1 MSLRLRIFL
10 GMLMVVL
17 LALAS
22 TGAVA
27 YYHAQRQDVAYNE
40 QRLLR
45 KEAALSRSLEYV
57 LAKSEGSMSKDDI
70 ATLFT
75 DRICELADVHSLVFS
90 LYTTDGGLITT
101 SADLLNAEVQPAIVL
116 TPSDLDQINQG
127 QGRSVIKSEK
137 EGQLITQV
145 RWQVKNGA
153 GEDVMIANARYKPRA
168 IDKDSLS
175 TFLKTLAPVY
185 LILFIGAILI
195 AYFIVQSIS
204 RPLTN
209 LRAEMA
215 NVDPL
220 NKSRRL
226 EYKFDDEIGE
236 LVNQYNELLQKLR
249 ASLEERARYERE
261 GAWKEM
267 AQQVAH
273 EIKNPLT
280 PLRLGIQQLERAW
293 GDEAPDF
300 DKRLERFVSTA
311 LSQITVLSS
320 IAEDFAHLAELRRP
334 SLESVNLSSVIKNA
348 SGLYG
353 DRVKIQV
360 SDLEVVGDSK
370 SLIRIF
376 NNLISNAI
384 HASDE
389 AGTSDPVRVVV
400 RDEGESAIIEIK
412 DSGVGISAEELER
425 IFEPRFTT
433 KKHGLGLGLAM
444 VKSMVE
450 QLSGDVYAESTKGS
464 GSTFTVEL
472 KKHRSTR

>member
-1 MSLRLRIFL
+1 
-10 GMLMVVL
+10 MVVL

-57 LAKSEGSMSKDDI
+57 LAKSDGAMSRDSI
-70 ATLFT
+70 AAIFS

-90 LYTTDGGLITT
+90 LYTVSGGLITT
-101 SADLLNAEVQPAIVL
+101 SADLSNAEIQPPMTLQSVEL
-116 TPSDLDQINQG
+116 TSLQKES
-127 QGRSVIKSEK
+127 GRTVIKSEK
-137 EGQLITQV
+137 DGQLTTQV
-145 RWQVKNGA
+145 RWLVKNGA
-153 GEDVMIANARYKPRA
+153 GKEVMIANARYKPRQ
-168 IDKDSLS
+168 IDEDSLI
-175 TFLKTLAPVY
+175 TFLRTLAPVY
-185 LILFIGAILI
+185 LILFLGAILI

-204 RPLTN
+204 RPLTR
-209 LRAEMA
+209 LRSEMA

-220 NKSRRL
+220 NDAREL
-226 EYKFDDEIGE
+226 DYKFNDEIGE
-236 LVNQYNELLQKLR
+236 LVHQYNELLKKLR
-249 ASLEERARYERE
+249 SSLDERARYERE

-293 GDEAPDF
+293 GDNAPDF
-300 DKRLERFVSTA
+300 DKRLARFVSTA
-311 LSQITVLSS
+311 LSQINVLSS
-320 IAEDFAHLAELRRP
+320 IADDFAHLADLRRP
-334 SLESVNLSSVIKNA
+334 TLEPVSLQSVVKDA
-348 SGLYG
+348 AGLYG
-353 DRVKIQV
+353 ERVEL
-360 SDLEVVGDSK
+360 DLNELEVIGDSR

-389 AGTSDPVRVVV
+389 AETTAPVLVKTRSENGKVVV
-400 RDEGESAIIEIK
+400 EII
-412 DSGVGISAEELER
+412 DSGIGISRQGLER

-450 QLSGDVYAESTKGS
+450 QLSGDVYAKSEKGK
-464 GSTFTVEL
+464 GSTFIVEL
-472 KKHRSTR
+472 KQNRPAG

>member
-1 MSLRLRIFL
+1 
-10 GMLMVVL
+10 MVVL

-27 YYHAQRQDVAYNE
+27 YYHAQRQDIAYNE

-57 LAKSEGSMSKDDI
+57 LAKSQGPMSENEI
-70 ATLFT
+70 ASLFS

-101 SADLLNAEVQPAIVL
+101 SADLNNAEIQPPIKL
-116 TPSDLDQINQG
+116 SQSDLDQITTG
-127 QGRSVIKSEK
+127 QGRSVIKFEENSHVT
-137 EGQLITQV
+137 TQV

-153 GEDVMIANARYKPRA
+153 GENVMIANARYKPRQ
-168 IDKDSLS
+168 IDEDSLS

-185 LILFIGAILI
+185 LILFLGAILI

-204 RPLTN
+204 RPLTR

-215 NVDPL
+215 IVDPL
-220 NKSRRL
+220 NKSREL
-226 EYKFDDEIGE
+226 VYKFDDEIGE
-236 LVNQYNELLQKLR
+236 LVLQYNELLHKLR
-249 ASLEERARYERE
+249 SSLEERARYERE

-280 PLRLGIQQLERAW
+280 PLRLGVQQLERAW
-293 GDEAPDF
+293 GDDAPDF
-300 DKRLERFVSTA
+300 DKRLARFVSTA
-311 LSQITVLSS
+311 LSQITVLST

-334 SLESVNLSSVIKNA
+334 SLEPVSLSNVIKDA
-348 SGLYG
+348 AGLYG
-353 DRVKIQV
+353 ERVTLDLQ
-360 SDLEVVGDSK
+360 DLEVQGDSK
-370 SLIRIF
+370 SLLRVF

-389 AGTSDPVRVVV
+389 AGTSEPVRITAREDGPNAV
-400 RDEGESAIIEIK
+400 IEIT
-412 DSGVGISAEELER
+412 DSGVGISSDGLQR

-450 QLSGDVYAESTKGS
+450 QLSGDVFATSKKGR
-464 GSTFTVEL
+464 GSTFTVKL
-472 KKHRSTR
+472 LQA

>member
-1 MSLRLRIFL
+1 
-10 GMLMVVL
+10 MVVL

-57 LAKSEGSMSKDDI
+57 LAKSEGPMSENEI
-70 ATLFT
+70 ASLFS

-101 SADLLNAEVQPAIVL
+101 SADLNNAEIQPPIKL
-116 TPSDLDQINQG
+116 SQSDLDQITTG
-127 QGRSVIKSEK
+127 QGRSVIKFEENSHVT
-137 EGQLITQV
+137 TQV
-145 RWQVKNGA
+145 RWLVHNGV
-153 GEDVMIANARYKPRA
+153 GENVMIANARYKPRQ
-168 IDKDSLS
+168 IDEDSLS

-185 LILFIGAILI
+185 LILFLGAILI

-204 RPLTN
+204 RPLTR

-215 NVDPL
+215 IVDPL
-220 NKSRRL
+220 NKSREL
-226 EYKFDDEIGE
+226 VYKFDDEIGE
-236 LVNQYNELLQKLR
+236 LVLQYNELLHKLR
-249 ASLEERARYERE
+249 SSLEERARYERE

-280 PLRLGIQQLERAW
+280 PLRLGVQQLERAW
-293 GDEAPDF
+293 GDDAPDF
-300 DKRLERFVSTA
+300 DKRLARFVSTA
-311 LSQITVLSS
+311 LSQITVLST

-334 SLESVNLSSVIKNA
+334 SLEPVSLSNVIKDA
-348 SGLYG
+348 AGLYG
-353 DRVKIQV
+353 ERVTLDLQ
-360 SDLEVVGDSK
+360 DLEVLGDSK
-370 SLIRIF
+370 SLLRVF

-389 AGTSDPVRVVV
+389 AVTSEPVRITTREDGPNAV
-400 RDEGESAIIEIK
+400 IEIT
-412 DSGVGISAEELER
+412 DSGVGISSDGLQR

-450 QLSGDVYAESTKGS
+450 QLSGDVFATSKKGR
-464 GSTFTVEL
+464 GSTFTVKL
-472 KKHRSTR
+472 LQA

>member
-27 YYHAQRQDVAYNE
+27 YYHAQRQDIAYNE

-57 LAKSEGSMSKDDI
+57 LAKSQGPMSENEI
-70 ATLFT
+70 ASLFT

-101 SADLLNAEVQPAIVL
+101 SADLNNAEIQPPIKL
-116 TPSDLDQINQG
+116 SQSDLDQITTG
-127 QGRSVIKSEK
+127 QGRSVIKFEENSHVT
-137 EGQLITQV
+137 TQV

-153 GEDVMIANARYKPRA
+153 GENVMIANARYKPRQ
-168 IDKDSLS
+168 IDEDSLS

-185 LILFIGAILI
+185 LILFLGAILI

-204 RPLTN
+204 RPLTR

-215 NVDPL
+215 IVDPL
-220 NKSRRL
+220 NKSREL
-226 EYKFDDEIGE
+226 AYKFDDEIGE
-236 LVNQYNELLQKLR
+236 LVLQYNELLHKLR
-249 ASLEERARYERE
+249 SSLEERARYERE

-280 PLRLGIQQLERAW
+280 PLRLGVQQLERAW
-293 GDEAPDF
+293 GDDAPDF
-300 DKRLERFVSTA
+300 DKRLARFVSTA
-311 LSQITVLSS
+311 LSQITVLST

-334 SLESVNLSSVIKNA
+334 SLEPVSLSNVIKDA
-348 SGLYG
+348 AGLYG
-353 DRVKIQV
+353 ERVTLDLQ
-360 SDLEVVGDSK
+360 DLEVQGDSK
-370 SLIRIF
+370 SLLRVF

-389 AGTSDPVRVVV
+389 AGTSDPVRITTREDGPNAV
-400 RDEGESAIIEIK
+400 IEIT
-412 DSGVGISAEELER
+412 DSGVGISSDGLQR

-450 QLSGDVYAESTKGS
+450 QLSGDVFATSKKGR
-464 GSTFTVEL
+464 GSTFTVKL
-472 KKHRSTR
+472 LRA

>member
-1 MSLRLRIFL
+1 
-10 GMLMVVL
+10 MVVL

-27 YYHAQRQDVAYNE
+27 YYHAQRQDIAYNE

-57 LAKSEGSMSKDDI
+57 LAKSQGPMSENEI
-70 ATLFT
+70 ASLFT

-101 SADLLNAEVQPAIVL
+101 SADLNNAEIQPPIKL
-116 TPSDLDQINQG
+116 PQSDLDQITIG
-127 QGRSVIKSEK
+127 QGRSVIKFEENSHVT
-137 EGQLITQV
+137 TQV
-145 RWQVKNGA
+145 RWLVHNGL
-153 GEDVMIANARYKPRA
+153 GENVMIANARYKPRQ
-168 IDKDSLS
+168 IDEDSLS

-185 LILFIGAILI
+185 LILFLGAILI

-204 RPLTN
+204 RPLTR

-215 NVDPL
+215 TVDPL
-220 NKSRRL
+220 NKSREL
-226 EYKFDDEIGE
+226 VYKFDDEIGE
-236 LVNQYNELLQKLR
+236 LVLQYNELLHKLR
-249 ASLEERARYERE
+249 SSLEERARYERE

-280 PLRLGIQQLERAW
+280 PLRLGVQQLERAW
-293 GDEAPDF
+293 GDDAPDF
-300 DKRLERFVSTA
+300 DKRLARFVSTA
-311 LSQITVLSS
+311 LSQITVLST

-334 SLESVNLSSVIKNA
+334 SLEPVSLSNVIKDA
-348 SGLYG
+348 AGLYG
-353 DRVKIQV
+353 ERVTLDLQE
-360 SDLEVVGDSK
+360 LEVQGDSK
-370 SLIRIF
+370 SLLRVF

-389 AGTSDPVRVVV
+389 AGTSEPVRITSREDGPNAV
-400 RDEGESAIIEIK
+400 IEIT
-412 DSGVGISAEELER
+412 DSGVGISSEGLQR

-450 QLSGDVYAESTKGS
+450 QLSGDVFATSKKGR
-464 GSTFTVEL
+464 GSTFTVKL
-472 KKHRSTR
+472 LRA

>member
-1 MSLRLRIFL
+1 
-10 GMLMVVL
+10 MVVL

-27 YYHAQRQDVAYNE
+27 YYHAQRQDIAYNE

-57 LAKSEGSMSKDDI
+57 LAKSQGPMSENEI
-70 ATLFT
+70 ASLFT

-101 SADLLNAEVQPAIVL
+101 SADLNNAEIQPPIKL
-116 TPSDLDQINQG
+116 SQSDLDQITTG
-127 QGRSVIKSEK
+127 QGRSVIKFEENSHVT
-137 EGQLITQV
+137 TQV

-153 GEDVMIANARYKPRA
+153 GENVMIANARYKPRQ
-168 IDKDSLS
+168 IDEDSLS

-185 LILFIGAILI
+185 LILFLGAILI

-204 RPLTN
+204 RPLTR

-215 NVDPL
+215 IVDPL
-220 NKSRRL
+220 NKSREL
-226 EYKFDDEIGE
+226 AYKFDDEIGE
-236 LVNQYNELLQKLR
+236 LVLQYNELLHKLR
-249 ASLEERARYERE
+249 SSLEERARYERE

-280 PLRLGIQQLERAW
+280 PLRLGVQQLERAW
-293 GDEAPDF
+293 GDDAPDF
-300 DKRLERFVSTA
+300 DKRLARFVSTA
-311 LSQITVLSS
+311 LSQITVLST

-334 SLESVNLSSVIKNA
+334 SLEPVSLSNVIKDA
-348 SGLYG
+348 AGLYG
-353 DRVKIQV
+353 ERVTLDLQ
-360 SDLEVVGDSK
+360 DLEVQGDSK
-370 SLIRIF
+370 SLLRVF

-389 AGTSDPVRVVV
+389 AGTSDPVRITTREDGPNAV
-400 RDEGESAIIEIK
+400 IEIT
-412 DSGVGISAEELER
+412 DSGVGISSDGLQR

-450 QLSGDVYAESTKGS
+450 QLSGDVFATSKKGR
-464 GSTFTVEL
+464 GSTFTVKL
-472 KKHRSTR
+472 LRA

>member
-1 MSLRLRIFL
+1 
-10 GMLMVVL
+10 MVVL

-57 LAKSEGSMSKDDI
+57 LAKSSGELSKDSI
-70 ATLFT
+70 ASIFN

-90 LYTTDGGLITT
+90 LYTTEGGLITT
-101 SADLLNAEVQPAIVL
+101 SADLENEDVQPPISLSDSELLAISENENRAVL
-116 TPSDLDQINQG
+116 
-127 QGRSVIKSEK
+127 KSEK
-137 EGQLITQV
+137 DGQLTTQV
-145 RWQVKNGA
+145 RWIVKNGE
-153 GEDVMIANARYKPRA
+153 GGNVMIANARYKPRQ
-168 IDKDSLS
+168 IDEDSLV
-175 TFLKTLAPVY
+175 TFLRTLAPVY
-185 LILFIGAILI
+185 LVLFLGAILI

-204 RPLTN
+204 RPLTK
-209 LRAEMA
+209 LRSEMA

-220 NKSRRL
+220 NEAR
-226 EYKFDDEIGE
+226 EIDYKFNDEIGE
-236 LVNQYNELLQKLR
+236 LVLQYNELLLKLR
-249 ASLEERARYERE
+249 SSLEERARYERE

-280 PLRLGIQQLERAW
+280 PLSLGIQQLERAW
-293 GDEAPDF
+293 GDGAPDF
-300 DKRLERFVSTA
+300 DKRLARFVSTA
-311 LSQITVLSS
+311 LSQIHVLAS
-320 IAEDFAHLAELRRP
+320 IAEDFAHLAELRKP
-334 SLESVNLSSVIKNA
+334 SLEPVSLQTVVKDA
-348 SGLYG
+348 AGLYG
-353 DRVKIQV
+353 EKVELHLEDF
-360 SDLEVVGDSK
+360 EVVGDSR

-384 HASDE
+384 HATEE
-389 AGTSDPVRVVV
+389 ANSSEPVSVSASESNGT
-400 RDEGESAIIEIK
+400 ITIEITDK
-412 DSGVGISAEELER
+412 GTGISEQGLER

-450 QLSGDVYAESTKGS
+450 QLSGDVYAKSKEGE
-464 GSTFTVEL
+464 GSTFVVKL
-472 KKHRSTR
+472 KQHRPTR

>member
-10 GMLMVVL
+10 GMLLVVL

-27 YYHAQRQDVAYNE
+27 YFHAQRQDVAYNE

-57 LAKSEGSMSKDDI
+57 LAKSENPMSKDDI
-70 ATLFT
+70 AAIFT

-90 LYTTDGGLITT
+90 LYTSDGGLITT
-101 SADLLNAEVQPAIVL
+101 SADLNNSELQPQISL
-116 TPSDLDQINQG
+116 SQSDLDQITTGN
-127 QGRSVIKSEK
+127 GRSVVKAEK
-137 EGQLITQV
+137 DGQLITQV
-145 RWQVKNGA
+145 RWQVRNGA
-153 GEDVMIANARYKPRA
+153 GEYVMIANARYKPRA
-168 IDKDSLS
+168 IDEDSLS

-185 LILFIGAILI
+185 LILFLGAILI

-204 RPLTN
+204 SPLTR

-215 NVDPL
+215 IVDPL
-220 NKSRRL
+220 NKSREL
-226 EYKFDDEIGE
+226 EYRFNDEIGE
-236 LVNQYNELLQKLR
+236 LVHQYNELLQKLR
-249 ASLEERARYERE
+249 SSLEERARYERE

-300 DKRLERFVSTA
+300 DKRLARFVSTA
-311 LSQITVLSS
+311 LSQITVLST

-334 SLESVNLSSVIKNA
+334 SLEPVQLSSVVKDA
-348 SGLYG
+348 AGLYG
-353 DRVKIQV
+353 ERIVLDIN
-360 SDLEVVGDSK
+360 DIEVLGDSK

-389 AGTSDPVRVVV
+389 AGTQDPVRVVACENGDQAV
-400 RDEGESAIIEIK
+400 IEII
-412 DSGVGISAEELER
+412 DSGVGISKLGLEH

-450 QLSGDVYAESTKGS
+450 QLSGDVHVRSEKNI
-464 GSTFTVEL
+464 GSTFTVIL
-472 KKHRSTR
+472 RRA

>member
-1 MSLRLRIFL
+1 
-10 GMLMVVL
+10 MVVL

-27 YYHAQRQDVAYNE
+27 YFHAQRQDVAYNE

-57 LAKSEGSMSKDDI
+57 LAKRQGPMSENDI
-70 ATLFT
+70 ASLFT

-101 SADLLNAEVQPAIVL
+101 SADLNNAEIQPPIKL
-116 TPSDLDQINQG
+116 SQSDLGQITTG
-127 QGRSVIKSEK
+127 QGRSVIKFEEK
-137 EGQLITQV
+137 SLVTTQV

-153 GEDVMIANARYKPRA
+153 GENVMIANARYKPRQ
-168 IDKDSLS
+168 IDEDSLS
-175 TFLKTLAPVY
+175 IFLKTLAPVY

-204 RPLTN
+204 RPLTR
-209 LRAEMA
+209 LRSEMA
-215 NVDPL
+215 IVDPL
-220 NKSRRL
+220 NKSREL
-226 EYKFDDEIGE
+226 VYKFDDEIGE
-236 LVNQYNELLQKLR
+236 LVLQYNELLHKLR
-249 ASLEERARYERE
+249 SSLEERARYERE

-280 PLRLGIQQLERAW
+280 PLRLGVQQLERAW
-293 GDEAPDF
+293 GDDAPDF
-300 DKRLERFVSTA
+300 DKRLARFVSTA
-311 LSQITVLSS
+311 LSQITVLST

-334 SLESVNLSSVIKNA
+334 SLEPVNLSGVIKDA
-348 SGLYG
+348 AGLYG
-353 DRVKIQV
+353 ERVALELN
-360 SDLEVVGDSK
+360 DLEVLGDSK
-370 SLIRIF
+370 SLLRVF

-389 AGTSDPVRVVV
+389 AGTTEPVRITAREDGPNAV
-400 RDEGESAIIEIK
+400 IEIT
-412 DSGVGISAEELER
+412 DSGVGISSKGLQR

-450 QLSGDVYAESTKGS
+450 QLSGDVFVSSKKGR
-464 GSTFTVEL
+464 GSTFTVTL
-472 KKHRSTR
+472 LRA

>member
-1 MSLRLRIFL
+1 
-10 GMLMVVL
+10 MVVL

-57 LAKSEGSMSKDDI
+57 LAKSEGPMSENEI
-70 ATLFT
+70 ASLFS

-101 SADLLNAEVQPAIVL
+101 SADLNNAEIQPPIKL
-116 TPSDLDQINQG
+116 SQSDLDQITTG
-127 QGRSVIKSEK
+127 QGRSVIKFEENSHVT
-137 EGQLITQV
+137 TQV
-145 RWQVKNGA
+145 RWLVHNGV
-153 GEDVMIANARYKPRA
+153 GENVMIANARYKPRQ
-168 IDKDSLS
+168 IDEDSLS

-185 LILFIGAILI
+185 LILFLGAILI

-204 RPLTN
+204 RPLTR

-215 NVDPL
+215 IVDPL
-220 NKSRRL
+220 NKSREL
-226 EYKFDDEIGE
+226 VYKFDDEIGE
-236 LVNQYNELLQKLR
+236 LVLQYNELLHKLR
-249 ASLEERARYERE
+249 SSLEERARYERE

-280 PLRLGIQQLERAW
+280 PLRLGVQQLERAW
-293 GDEAPDF
+293 GDDAPDF
-300 DKRLERFVSTA
+300 DKRLARFVSTA
-311 LSQITVLSS
+311 LSQITVLST

-334 SLESVNLSSVIKNA
+334 SLEPVSLSNVIKDA
-348 SGLYG
+348 AGLYG
-353 DRVKIQV
+353 ERVTLDLQ
-360 SDLEVVGDSK
+360 DLEVLGDSK
-370 SLIRIF
+370 SLLRVF

-389 AGTSDPVRVVV
+389 AGTSEPVRITTREDGRNAV
-400 RDEGESAIIEIK
+400 IEIT
-412 DSGVGISAEELER
+412 DSGVGISSDGLQR

-450 QLSGDVYAESTKGS
+450 QLSGDVFATSKKGR
-464 GSTFTVEL
+464 GSTFTVKL
-472 KKHRSTR
+472 LQA